1 MPVIRYETVRNR
13 VGLVPLGVLWVRVPP
28 LVAVSATAPYL
39 HNGSVPT
46 LRDLLSRA
54 GERPVSFPVGRNGFV
69 LDTRLPGNR
78 NIGHEFG
85 ANLTSAEKDDLVAFL
100 MSL

>member
-1 MPVIRYETVRNR
+1 V
-13 VGLVPLGVLWVRVPP
+13 GVLWVRVPP
-28 LVAVSATAPYL
+28 LTAISATAPYL

-46 LRDLLSRA
+46 LRDLLA
-54 GERPVSFPVGRNGFV
+54 PAHERPVTFPVGGNGFV

-85 ANLTSAEKDDLVAFL
+85 TRLTPAEKDDLVAFL
-100 MSL
+100 TSL